1 MALSQWGV
9 CTNFLGN
16 DAYSLHTD
24 AFSALAER
32 FSYIELPA
40 MTVAELGK
48 TEFSALTAAAAA
60 CSAGFPVMTN
70 FFSAQFPLL
79 SPGLDRGALTA
90 YLERLLPR
98 CEALGCKAL
107 VLGSGKARSLQSG
120 QSREDGYRVLAQ
132 LLNNT
137 VLPLCQKYG
146 VSIIIEPLNPKLTD
160 FMLDLWEGRE
170 LARRCEGEVSLL
182 ADSLHLMSHPEI
194 ERELEEN
201 RQWITHVH
209 LSEADRAAP
218 GKPLSPQMARFLNA
232 LRAVGYEGPASFE
245 CHMEDPS
252 VMEAAREAVAEALG
266 A

>member
-1 MALSQWGV
+1 MALPKWGV

-16 DAYSLHTD
+16 DAYSLHMD
-24 AFSALAER
+24 AFPRLAEH

-40 MTVAELGK
+40 MTVAELS
-48 TEFSALTAAAAA
+48 EADFAALTEAAGA
-60 CSAGFPVMTN
+60 CSARFPVMTN

-79 SPGLDRGALTA
+79 SPSLDQGALRA

-98 CEALGCKAL
+98 CQALGCKAL

-120 QSREDGYRVLAQ
+120 QSREDGYRILSR
-132 LLNNT
+132 LLNQS

-146 VSIIIEPLNPKLTD
+146 VGVIIEPLNPKLTD

-170 LARRCEGEVSLL
+170 LARRCEGDVSLL
-182 ADSLHLMSHPEI
+182 ADSLHLMAHPEI

-201 RQWITHVH
+201 GSWITHVH
-209 LSEADRAAP
+209 LSEENRAAP
-218 GKPLSPQMARFLNA
+218 GEPLSPQMARFLA
-232 LRAVGYEGPASFE
+232 GLRAIGYEGPASFE
-245 CHMEDPS
+245 CHMEDPG
-252 VMEAAREAVAEALG
+252 VMEGAKQAAARALG

>member
-1 MALSQWGV
+1 M
-9 CTNFLGN
+9 N
-16 DAYSLHTD
+16 
-24 AFSALAER
+24 
-32 FSYIELPA
+32 
-40 MTVAELGK
+40 K
-48 TEFSALTAAAAA
+48 
-60 CSAGFPVMTN
+60 
-70 FFSAQFPLL
+70 
-79 SPGLDRGALTA
+79 
-90 YLERLLPR
+90 
-98 CEALGCKAL
+98 
-107 VLGSGKARSLQSG
+107 
-120 QSREDGYRVLAQ
+120 
-132 LLNNT
+132 T